1 MEQINLIIK
10 LLNATHCGTVF
21 NIEES
26 NEQERFLDVEL
37 N

>member
-1 MEQINLIIK
+1 MKQMNLIIK
-10 LLNATHCGTVF
+10 LFNSIHCGTVF

-26 NEQERFLDVEL
+26 NGQERFLDVEL